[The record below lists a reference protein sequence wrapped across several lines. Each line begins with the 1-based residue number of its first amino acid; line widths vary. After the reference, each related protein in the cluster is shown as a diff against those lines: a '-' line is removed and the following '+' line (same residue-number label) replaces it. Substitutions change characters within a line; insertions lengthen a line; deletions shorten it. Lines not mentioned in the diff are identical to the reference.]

1 MKSRKPT
8 KKRSRTRAESCS
20 GDTYLQLDA
29 ISGSK
34 NPEVKAFYAL
44 AHEEE
49 FAKYDAWLEENSN
62 SEGTQMLVPTSR
74 VQEEFQKAMDRV
86 NARAGY
92 RFIHMLSPVM
102 QQRLREVFPM
112 QQFPGCDC
120 GSQSTALS
128 IGMAG

>member
-29 ISGSK
+29 ISGSED
-34 NPEVKAFYAL
+34 PEVKAFYMI

-62 SEGTQMLVPTSR
+62 AEGTQMLVPTSR

-102 QQRLREVFPM
+102 QQRLREVFPL
-112 QQFPGCDC
+112 PLYSGSSC
-120 GSQSTALS
+120 GSQPTALS
-128 IGMAG
+128 LGMAG

>member
-8 KKRSRTRAESCS
+8 KKRSRTRAESS
-20 GDTYLQLDA
+20 SRDTYLQLDA
-29 ISGSK
+29 ISGSED
-34 NPEVKAFYAL
+34 PEVKAFYMI

-62 SEGTQMLVPTSR
+62 AEGTQMLVPTSR

-102 QQRLREVFPM
+102 QQRLREVFPLPLY
-112 QQFPGCDC
+112 PGSSC
-120 GSQSTALS
+120 GSQPTALS
-128 IGMAG
+128 LGMAG